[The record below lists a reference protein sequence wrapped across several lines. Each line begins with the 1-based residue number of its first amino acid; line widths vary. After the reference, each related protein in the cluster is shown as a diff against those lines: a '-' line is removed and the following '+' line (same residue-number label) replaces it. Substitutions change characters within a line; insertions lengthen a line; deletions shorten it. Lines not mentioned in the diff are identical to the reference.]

1 MRAFVNEVMAIW
13 YAERPSQLA
22 AALAYYSMFAIAPII
37 FIAFGLAGLLI
48 DEMAAAT
55 QLSERVA
62 RLLGPDATELLTN
75 AIQGVSAPTNASGSL
90 LASIVG
96 FFALLFAASGLF
108 FQLKYVLNRI
118 WRIPYSSKGG
128 FGRLIRAQL
137 LAFLMV
143 LGVGLMLVVVT
154 LVNVAIAWFGDT
166 LQRLLG
172 IEAPLVF
179 VTTLASLALLA
190 LAFSLLYKVLPD
202 VKIRWRDTLPGAT
215 LSAVT
220 MALAVRAIG
229 LYFRLTD
236 AGTAFAAAGSVA
248 VLMVGINYLA
258 QIFLFGAVVTRAYA
272 SHYGSRRPDPNIEP
286 PDEAAREPTNPSAK

>member
-1 MRAFVNEVMAIW
+1 MRAFYNEIMAIW

-22 AALAYYSMFAIAPII
+22 AALAYYSMFAVAPMI
-37 FIAFGLAGLLI
+37 FIAFALAGYFI

-55 QLSERVA
+55 QISERLA
-62 RLLGPDATELLTN
+62 ALLGPETVELITS
-75 AIQGVSAPTNASGSL
+75 AIASLSTPARTGGSL

-96 FFALLFAASGLF
+96 FFALLYAASGLF

-118 WRIPYSSKGG
+118 WRVPYSRQAGWGKY
-128 FGRLIRAQL
+128 IRAQL

-143 LGVGLMLVVVT
+143 LGLGLMLVLVAF
-154 LVNVAIAWFGDT
+154 VNVVIIWFGDL

-172 IEAPLVF
+172 IESSSVII
-179 VTTLASLALLA
+179 TTLASLGLLT
-190 LAFSLLYKVLPD
+190 LAFSLLYKILPD
-202 VKIRWRDTLPGAT
+202 VEISWRDTLPGAA
-215 LSAVT
+215 LSAVG
-220 MALAVRAIG
+220 MALAVRLIG
-229 LYFRLTD
+229 LYFRLTS

-272 SHYGSRRPDPNIEP
+272 SHYGSRPPDPNIEP
-286 PDEAAREPTNPSAK
+286 PDEAAREPTNPTVK

>member
-1 MRAFVNEVMAIW
+1 MRAFFNEIMAIW

-22 AALAYYSMFAIAPII
+22 AALAYYSMFAIAPMI
-37 FIAFGLAGLLI
+37 FIAFALAGFFI

-55 QLSERVA
+55 QISERLAAV
-62 RLLGPDATELLTN
+62 LGPEAVELITG
-75 AIQGVSAPTNASGSL
+75 AIASLSTPTRTGSSL

-108 FQLKYVLNRI
+108 YQLKYVLNRI
-118 WRIPYSSKGG
+118 WRVPYSSQAGW
-128 FGRLIRAQL
+128 GRLIRAQL

-143 LGVGLMLVVVT
+143 LGLGLMLVVVA
-154 LVNVAIAWFGDT
+154 LANVLIVWFGDL

-172 IEAPLVF
+172 IESSTVII
-179 VTTLASLALLA
+179 TTLASLGLLT
-190 LAFSLLYKVLPD
+190 LAFSLIYKNLPD
-202 VKIRWRDTLPGAT
+202 IKIRWRDTLPGAA
-215 LSAVT
+215 LSAVG
-220 MALAVRAIG
+220 MALAVRLIG
-229 LYFRLTD
+229 LYFQLTS

-286 PDEAAREPTNPSAK
+286 PDEDVREPTNPAPR